1 MGSLRGGWLVYIRTL
16 RDMNNEKTTIVQI
29 LWTDAVTSAE
39 AGWTSKDEGDSI
51 AREEIPIMSTVG
63 YLIYEG
69 AEWYSLTDSVGTNE
83 YGQITKI
90 PKSMVIRIKEL
101 TDDKENN
108 RLPLPDYDRDF

>member
-39 AGWTSKDEGDSI
+39 AGWTTREEGDSI
-51 AREEIPIMSTVG
+51 AREKIPIMSTVG

-69 AEWYSLTDSVGTNE
+69 LEWYSLTDSIGDNE

-90 PKSMVIRIKEL
+90 PKSMVIDIKEL
-101 TDDKENN
+101 TYDKENN
-108 RLPLPDYDRDF
+108 RAFIPEYDRDF